1 MSVNK
6 MNIVTLGA
14 PIKVENGDDIT
25 VVEVLRPTV
34 GALRGL
40 MLAQVQMQD
49 VNALL
54 KLLPRITKP
63 ALSPD
68 QVAELDPSDFADMA
82 NQVSLSFMRQEQL
95 DGVLLELE
103 AE

>member
-1 MSVNK
+1 MTINK
-6 MNIVTLGA
+6 MNVVTLGV

-49 VNALL
+49 VNTLL

-63 ALSPD
+63 SLSPD

-82 NQVSLSFMRQEQL
+82 NQVSLSFMKQAQL

-103 AE
+103 AG

>member
-1 MSVNK
+1 MTVNK
-6 MNIVTLGA
+6 MNVVTLGV
-14 PIKVENGDDIT
+14 PIPVENGDDIT

-34 GALRGL
+34 PSLRGL

-54 KLLPRITKP
+54 ILLPRITKP

-68 QVAELDPSDFADMA
+68 QVAELDPSDFADLA
-82 NQVSLSFMRQEQL
+82 NKVSLSFMKQEQL
-95 DGVLLELE
+95 DGVLLELQ
-103 AE
+103 AN